1 MLGPLAS
8 PASIASCSVPRPAKG
23 PEPTLNTGCA
33 NHELAHRVFP
43 SGLACRAKP
52 ARNIAVILIIRKLN
66 KKDYIIIKAYRLI
79 ALLNIIRKLLELII
93 TRKLSKLVKSNGILS
108 EI

>member
-8 PASIASCSVPRPAKG
+8 LAFIASCSVPRPAKG

-43 SGLACRAKP
+43 PGLARRAKP
-52 ARNIAVILIIRKLN
+52 ARNTNILTASVLRGARDKYRK
-66 KKDYIIIKAYRLI
+66 RL
-79 ALLNIIRKLLELII
+79 RVV
-93 TRKLSKLVKSNGILS
+93 R
-108 EI
+108 